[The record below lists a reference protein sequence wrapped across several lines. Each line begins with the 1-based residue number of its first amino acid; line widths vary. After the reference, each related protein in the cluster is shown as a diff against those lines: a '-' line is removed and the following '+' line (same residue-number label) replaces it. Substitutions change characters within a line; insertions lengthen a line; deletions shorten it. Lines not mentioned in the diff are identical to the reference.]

1 MILEGTI
8 IQVIGMQEGV
18 SKTTGKEWKLAQ
30 YLLETNE
37 QYPKKVCVDVFGE
50 ERINELSLIVD
61 EQVALNTD
69 VESREFNG
77 RWYTSVRAWGRAES
91 EQKTDAPQVV
101 AQPAA
106 PVQPVVDVAEDS
118 DILPF

>member
-50 ERINELSLIVD
+50 ERINELSLIAD
-61 EQVALNTD
+61 EQVALNID

-77 RWYTSVRAWGRAES
+77 RWYTSVRAWGRAEES
-91 EQKTDAPQVV
+91 AEQPVQQ
-101 AQPAA
+101 AQPQA
-106 PVQPVVDVAEDS
+106 QPVVEQPVEETS
-118 DILPF
+118 ELPF